1 MIKQRV
7 VVTGMGVISPLGT
20 DIKTFWSNLTQGTS
34 GAGPIT
40 RFDPAGFNT
49 RIAAEVKN
57 FNPADFIDKKELR
70 RMDRFTHF
78 ALAAA
83 KIALGDA
90 GLDLTK
96 VDRDR
101 VGVVLGSGIGGLETI
116 EEQHNVLLNRGPGRI
131 SPFFIP
137 MMIPNMGAGQIA
149 ITYGLRGNNIT
160 MVSACASSNHA
171 LGESFRLLQRKE
183 IDVVISGGSEAPITP
198 LGVAGFI
205 AMKALTANNIAP
217 EKASRP
223 FDLKRDGFLIGEGAA
238 ILILETLEHAQK
250 REAKIYAEII
260 GYGTSCDAYH
270 ITAPDPSGIGA
281 VLALKRAIQDAGIEP
296 EMVDY
301 INAHGTSTPLG
312 DKAEAT
318 AIKNVFGERAQN
330 LPVSSTKSMTG
341 HLLGGAGGLE
351 AIICGLTIYHG
362 IIPPTINYEYPDPEC
377 DLDVVPNQARVSPV
391 KIALNNSLGF
401 GGHNVVLVFKEFR
414 K

>member
-7 VVTGMGVISPLGT
+7 VVTGMGVVSPLGT

-83 KIALGDA
+83 KMALGDA

-101 VGVVLGSGIGGLETI
+101 VGVVLGSGIGGLETL
-116 EEQHNVLLNRGPGRI
+116 EEQHNVLLNRGPDRI

-137 MMIPNMGAGQIA
+137 MIISNMGAGQIA

-183 IDVVISGGSEAPITP
+183 VDVVISGGSEAPITP

-205 AMKALTANNIAP
+205 AMKALTTRNDTP

-238 ILILETLEHAQK
+238 ILILETLEHALK

-281 VLALKRAIQDAGIEP
+281 ALALERAIQDAGIEP

-301 INAHGTSTPLG
+301 INAHGTSTLLG
-312 DKAEAT
+312 DKAEAV
-318 AIKNVFGERAQN
+318 AIKKVFGEKTQN

-341 HLLGGAGGLE
+341 HLLGGSGGLE
-351 AIICGLTIYHG
+351 AVACILTICHG

-377 DLDVVPNQARVSPV
+377 DLDIVPNQARIAPV

-401 GGHNVVLVFKEFR
+401 GGHNVILVFKEFR
-414 K
+414 E

>member
-7 VVTGMGVISPLGT
+7 VVTGMGVVSPLGT

-70 RMDRFTHF
+70 RMDRFTYF

-83 KIALGDA
+83 KMALGDA

-101 VGVVLGSGIGGLETI
+101 VGVVLGSGIGGLETL
-116 EEQHNVLLNRGPGRI
+116 EEQHNVLLNRGPDRI

-137 MMIPNMGAGQIA
+137 MIISNMGAGQIA

-183 IDVVISGGSEAPITP
+183 VDVVISGGSEAPITP

-205 AMKALTANNIAP
+205 AMKALTTRNDTP

-238 ILILETLEHAQK
+238 ILILETLEHALK

-270 ITAPDPSGIGA
+270 ITAPNPSGIGA
-281 VLALKRAIQDAGIEP
+281 ALALERAIQDAGIEP

-312 DKAEAT
+312 DKAEAV
-318 AIKNVFGERAQN
+318 AIKKVFGEKTQN

-341 HLLGGAGGLE
+341 HLLGGSGGLE
-351 AIICGLTIYHG
+351 AVACILTICHG

-377 DLDVVPNQARVSPV
+377 DLDIVPNQARIAPV

-401 GGHNVVLVFKEFR
+401 GGHNVILVFKEFR
-414 K
+414 E

>member
-1 MIKQRV
+1 
-7 VVTGMGVISPLGT
+7 MGVISPLGT

-78 ALAAA
+78 ALAAT
-83 KIALGDA
+83 KIALEDA
-90 GLDLTK
+90 GLDLTR

-101 VGVVLGSGIGGLETI
+101 VGVVLGSGIGGLETL
-116 EEQHNVLLNRGPGRI
+116 EEQHNVLLNRGPNRI

-183 IDVVISGGSEAPITP
+183 MDVVISGGSEAPITP
-198 LGVAGFI
+198 LGIAGFI
-205 AMKALTANNIAP
+205 AMKALTANNNAP

-270 ITAPDPSGIGA
+270 ITAPDPSGFGA
-281 VLALKRAIQDAGIEP
+281 VLALKRAIQDACIEP
-296 EMVDY
+296 DMVDY

-318 AIKNVFGERAQN
+318 AIKNVFGEKAQN

-351 AIICGLTIYHG
+351 AIICALTIYHG

>member
-7 VVTGMGVISPLGT
+7 VVTGMGVVSPLGT

-34 GAGPIT
+34 GAGPVT

-83 KIALGDA
+83 KMALGDA

-101 VGVVLGSGIGGLETI
+101 VGVVLGSGIGGLETL
-116 EEQHNVLLNRGPGRI
+116 EEQHNVLLNRGPDRI

-137 MMIPNMGAGQIA
+137 MIISNMGAGQIA

-183 IDVVISGGSEAPITP
+183 VDVVISGGSEAPITP

-205 AMKALTANNIAP
+205 AMKALTTRNDTP

-238 ILILETLEHAQK
+238 ILILETLEHALK

-270 ITAPDPSGIGA
+270 ITAPNPSGIGA
-281 VLALKRAIQDAGIEP
+281 ALALERAIQDAGIEP

-301 INAHGTSTPLG
+301 INAHGTSTLLG
-312 DKAEAT
+312 DKAEAV
-318 AIKNVFGERAQN
+318 AIKKVFGEKTQN

-341 HLLGGAGGLE
+341 HLLGGSGGLE
-351 AIICGLTIYHG
+351 AVACILTICHG

-377 DLDVVPNQARVSPV
+377 DLDIVPNQARIAPV

-401 GGHNVVLVFKEFR
+401 GGHNVILVFKEFR
-414 K
+414 E

>member
-1 MIKQRV
+1 
-7 VVTGMGVISPLGT
+7 MGVISPLGT

>member
-1 MIKQRV
+1 MKQRV
-7 VVTGMGVISPLGT
+7 VVTGMGVVSPLGT

-70 RMDRFTHF
+70 RMDRFTYF

-83 KIALGDA
+83 KMALGDA

-101 VGVVLGSGIGGLETI
+101 VGVVLGSGIGGLETL
-116 EEQHNVLLNRGPGRI
+116 EEQHNVLLNRGPDRI

-137 MMIPNMGAGQIA
+137 MIISNMGAGQIA

-183 IDVVISGGSEAPITP
+183 VDVVISGGSEAPITP

-205 AMKALTANNIAP
+205 AMKALTTRNDTP

-238 ILILETLEHAQK
+238 ILILETLEHALK

-281 VLALKRAIQDAGIEP
+281 ALALERAIQDAGIEP

-312 DKAEAT
+312 DKAEAV
-318 AIKNVFGERAQN
+318 AIKKVFGEKTQN

-341 HLLGGAGGLE
+341 HLLGGSGGLE
-351 AIICGLTIYHG
+351 AVACILTICHG

-377 DLDVVPNQARVSPV
+377 DLDIVPNQARIAPV

-401 GGHNVVLVFKEFR
+401 GGHNVILVFKEFR
-414 K
+414 E

>member
-1 MIKQRV
+1 LIKQRV
-7 VVTGMGVISPLGT
+7 VVTGMGVVSPLGT

-34 GAGPIT
+34 GAGPVT

-83 KIALGDA
+83 KMALGDA

-101 VGVVLGSGIGGLETI
+101 VGVVLGSGIGGLETL
-116 EEQHNVLLNRGPGRI
+116 EEQHNVLLNRGPDRI

-137 MMIPNMGAGQIA
+137 MIISNMGAGQIA

-183 IDVVISGGSEAPITP
+183 VDVVISGGSEAPITP

-205 AMKALTANNIAP
+205 AMKALTTRNDTP

-238 ILILETLEHAQK
+238 ILILETLEHALK

-281 VLALKRAIQDAGIEP
+281 ALALERAIQDAGIEP

-312 DKAEAT
+312 DKAEAV
-318 AIKNVFGERAQN
+318 AIKKVFGEKTQN

-341 HLLGGAGGLE
+341 HLLGGSGGLE
-351 AIICGLTIYHG
+351 AVACILTICHG

-377 DLDVVPNQARVSPV
+377 DLDIVPNQARIAPV

-401 GGHNVVLVFKEFR
+401 GGHNVILVFKEFR
-414 K
+414 E

>member
-1 MIKQRV
+1 LIKQRV

>member
-7 VVTGMGVISPLGT
+7 VVTGMGVVSPLGT

-70 RMDRFTHF
+70 RMDRFTYF

-83 KIALGDA
+83 KMALGDA

-101 VGVVLGSGIGGLETI
+101 VGVVLGSGIGGLETL
-116 EEQHNVLLNRGPGRI
+116 EEQHNVLLNRGPDRI

-137 MMIPNMGAGQIA
+137 MIISNMGAGQIA

-183 IDVVISGGSEAPITP
+183 VDVVISGGSEAPITP

-205 AMKALTANNIAP
+205 AMKALTTRNDTP

-238 ILILETLEHAQK
+238 ILILETLEHALK

-281 VLALKRAIQDAGIEP
+281 ALALERAIQDAGIEP

-312 DKAEAT
+312 DKAEAV
-318 AIKNVFGERAQN
+318 AIKKVFGEKTQN

-341 HLLGGAGGLE
+341 HLLGGSGGLE
-351 AIICGLTIYHG
+351 AVACILTICHG

-377 DLDVVPNQARVSPV
+377 DLDIVPNQARIAPV

-401 GGHNVVLVFKEFR
+401 GGHNVILVFKEFR
-414 K
+414 E

>member
-1 MIKQRV
+1 LIKQRV
-7 VVTGMGVISPLGT
+7 VVTGMGVVSPLGT

-70 RMDRFTHF
+70 RMDRFTYF

-83 KIALGDA
+83 KMALGDA

-101 VGVVLGSGIGGLETI
+101 VGVVLGSGIGGLETL
-116 EEQHNVLLNRGPGRI
+116 EEQHNVLLNRGPDRI

-137 MMIPNMGAGQIA
+137 MIISNMGAGQIA

-183 IDVVISGGSEAPITP
+183 VDVVISGGSEAPITP

-205 AMKALTANNIAP
+205 AMKALTTRNDTP

-238 ILILETLEHAQK
+238 ILILETLEHALK

-281 VLALKRAIQDAGIEP
+281 ALALERAIQDAGIEP

-312 DKAEAT
+312 DKAEAV
-318 AIKNVFGERAQN
+318 AIKKVFGEKTQN

-341 HLLGGAGGLE
+341 HLLGGSGGLE
-351 AIICGLTIYHG
+351 AVACILTICHG

-377 DLDVVPNQARVSPV
+377 DLDIVPNQARIAPV

-401 GGHNVVLVFKEFR
+401 GGHNVILVFKEFR
-414 K
+414 E

>member
-7 VVTGMGVISPLGT
+7 VVTGMGVVSPLGI

-78 ALAAA
+78 ALAAT
-83 KIALGDA
+83 KMALEDA

-101 VGVVLGSGIGGLETI
+101 VGVVLGSGIGGLETL
-116 EEQHNVLLNRGPGRI
+116 EEQHNVLLNRGPDRI

-171 LGESFRLLQRKE
+171 LGDAFRLLQRE
-183 IDVVISGGSEAPITP
+183 EADIIISGGSEAPITP

-205 AMKALTANNIAP
+205 AMKALTTRNDNP
-217 EKASRP
+217 TKASRP

-238 ILILETLEHAQK
+238 ILILETVEHALK

-281 VLALKRAIQDAGIEP
+281 VLAMERAIQDAGIEP
-296 EMVDY
+296 EIVDY

-312 DKAEAT
+312 DKAEVL
-318 AIKNVFGERAQN
+318 AIKKVFGEKAQN

-341 HLLGGAGGLE
+341 HLLGGSGGLE
-351 AIICGLTIYHG
+351 AVACILTICHG

-377 DLDVVPNQARVSPV
+377 DLDVVPNQARTAVV
-391 KIALNNSLGF
+391 KVALNNSLGF

-414 K
+414 E

>member
-7 VVTGMGVISPLGT
+7 VVTGMGVVSPLGT

-34 GAGPIT
+34 GAGPVT

-70 RMDRFTHF
+70 RMDRFTYF

-83 KIALGDA
+83 KMALGDA

-101 VGVVLGSGIGGLETI
+101 VGVVLGSGIGGLETL
-116 EEQHNVLLNRGPGRI
+116 EEQHNVLLNRGPDRI

-137 MMIPNMGAGQIA
+137 MIISNMGAGQIA

-183 IDVVISGGSEAPITP
+183 VDVVISGGSEAPITP

-205 AMKALTANNIAP
+205 AMKALTTRNDTP

-238 ILILETLEHAQK
+238 ILILETLEHALK

-281 VLALKRAIQDAGIEP
+281 ALALERAIQDAGIEP

-312 DKAEAT
+312 DKAEAV
-318 AIKNVFGERAQN
+318 AIKKVFGEKTQN

-341 HLLGGAGGLE
+341 HLLGGSGGLE
-351 AIICGLTIYHG
+351 AVACILTICHG

-377 DLDVVPNQARVSPV
+377 DLDIVPNQARIAPV

-401 GGHNVVLVFKEFR
+401 GGHNVILVFKEFR
-414 K
+414 E

>member
-1 MIKQRV
+1 
-7 VVTGMGVISPLGT
+7 
-20 DIKTFWSNLTQGTS
+20 
-34 GAGPIT
+34 
-40 RFDPAGFNT
+40 
-49 RIAAEVKN
+49 
-57 FNPADFIDKKELR
+57 
-70 RMDRFTHF
+70 
-78 ALAAA
+78 
-83 KIALGDA
+83 
-90 GLDLTK
+90 
-96 VDRDR
+96 
-101 VGVVLGSGIGGLETI
+101 
-116 EEQHNVLLNRGPGRI
+116 
-131 SPFFIP
+131 
-137 MMIPNMGAGQIA
+137 
-149 ITYGLRGNNIT
+149 

-183 IDVVISGGSEAPITP
+183 VDVVISGGSEAPITP

-205 AMKALTANNIAP
+205 AMKALTTRNDTP

-238 ILILETLEHAQK
+238 ILILETLEHALK

-281 VLALKRAIQDAGIEP
+281 ALALERAIQDAGIEP

-312 DKAEAT
+312 DKAEAV
-318 AIKNVFGERAQN
+318 AIKKVFGEKTQN

-341 HLLGGAGGLE
+341 HLLGGSGGLE
-351 AIICGLTIYHG
+351 AVACILTICHG

-377 DLDVVPNQARVSPV
+377 DLDIVPNQARIAPV

-401 GGHNVVLVFKEFR
+401 GGHNVILVFKEFR
-414 K
+414 E

>member
-7 VVTGMGVISPLGT
+7 VVTGMGVVSPLGT

-34 GAGPIT
+34 GAGPVT

-83 KIALGDA
+83 KMALGDA

-101 VGVVLGSGIGGLETI
+101 VGVVLGSGIGGLETL
-116 EEQHNVLLNRGPGRI
+116 EEQHNVLLNRGPDRI

-137 MMIPNMGAGQIA
+137 MIISNMGAGQIA

-183 IDVVISGGSEAPITP
+183 VDVVISGGSEAPITP

-205 AMKALTANNIAP
+205 AMKALTTRNDTP

-238 ILILETLEHAQK
+238 ILILETLEHALK

-281 VLALKRAIQDAGIEP
+281 ALALERAIQDAGIEP

-312 DKAEAT
+312 DKAEAV
-318 AIKNVFGERAQN
+318 AIKKVFGEKTQN

-341 HLLGGAGGLE
+341 HLLGGSGGLE
-351 AIICGLTIYHG
+351 AVACILTICHG

-377 DLDVVPNQARVSPV
+377 DLDIVPNQARIAPV

-401 GGHNVVLVFKEFR
+401 GGHNVILVFKEFR
-414 K
+414 E

>member
-1 MIKQRV
+1 MKQRV